1 MLRIAMQ
8 AGKNT
13 TKKRRLKREMFKEK
27 LIVNY
32 QSNLGM
38 QVSMIC
44 SFKQCKLSILKPRK
58 TFRKII
64 VANLFNRQPALALA

>member
-1 MLRIAMQ
+1 MS
-8 AGKNT
+8 
-13 TKKRRLKREMFKEK
+13 KEK
-27 LIVNY
+27 LVANY
-32 QSNLGM
+32 PINKGM

-58 TFRKII
+58 TFRKTI